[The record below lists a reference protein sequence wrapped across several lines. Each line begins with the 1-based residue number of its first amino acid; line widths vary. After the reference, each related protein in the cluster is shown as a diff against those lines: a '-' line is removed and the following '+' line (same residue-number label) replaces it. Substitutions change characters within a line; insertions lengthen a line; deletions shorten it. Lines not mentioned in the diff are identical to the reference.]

1 MKKKVKEE
9 KKKSNWWKW
18 VAVLI
23 IILALY
29 SMNKE
34 DEKDCIEDC
43 KWDKEDC
50 REYSYYDYDYEDCSW
65 EYEDCVEDC
74 ER

>member
-1 MKKKVKEE
+1 MKE
-9 KKKSNWWKW
+9 KNNWWKW
-18 VAVLI
+18 IAVLL

-50 REYSYYDYDYEDCSW
+50 LLDAQFYEDYYYEDCSW
-65 EYEDCVEDC
+65 DYEDCVEDC
-74 ER
+74 KG